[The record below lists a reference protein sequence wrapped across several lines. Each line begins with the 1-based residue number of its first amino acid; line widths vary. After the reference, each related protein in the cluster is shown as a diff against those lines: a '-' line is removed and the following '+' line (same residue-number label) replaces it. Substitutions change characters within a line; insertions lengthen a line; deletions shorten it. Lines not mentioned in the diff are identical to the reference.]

1 MKKVLY
7 FDMDGTIADLY
18 NSENWLQKIENKQ
31 PVFEA
36 LEEMPW
42 FATAKNLIR
51 ILKMEFGY
59 EVGVIT
65 WTPMNTT
72 AEYEAI
78 ARAEKNRWLG
88 EHADGLFDFVT
99 FQRYGT
105 SKTISNRDVCHRG
118 IHILFD
124 DNHEVRADWEQ
135 TFQPAYDAKDMV
147 TVMRTLLMVERAN
160 RK

>member
-18 NSENWLQKIENKQ
+18 GSDNWLEKIQNKQ
-31 PVFEA
+31 PVFETLA
-36 LEEMPW
+36 EMPW
-42 FATAKNLIR
+42 FETAKKLIR
-51 ILKMEFGY
+51 ILKFQYGY

-65 WTPMNTT
+65 WTPMDTT

-78 ARAEKNRWLG
+78 ARVEKNMWLG
-88 EHADGLFDFVT
+88 EHANGLFDFAV

-105 SKTISNRDVCHRG
+105 SKAISIRDEYQRG
-118 IHILFD
+118 LHILFD

-147 TVMRTLLMVERAN
+147 TVLRTLIIMERAN
-160 RK
+160 EK